1 MKNLFFFFV
10 TLLSLFGNSQTN
22 EFWGVLPYNGTITPG
37 TNNTGAI
44 FKIDSSGNGFTT
56 VQSFNSLNAVDGKNP
71 SMNVPSTN
79 GSIYGTTSS
88 GGLFGVGVLFEINPD
103 DFTYTVLCNL
113 NSFPQSVTPINVP
126 LTL

>member
-1 MKNLFFFFV
+1 M
-10 TLLSLFGNSQTN
+10 
-22 EFWGVLPYNGTITPG
+22 LPYNGTITPG

-71 SMNVPSTN
+71 SMIVPSTN